1 MSVSTAGDGQP
12 QPSKRIHPVLPQ
24 VVYPHASRAASSLR
38 CATQGNVRPTSIS
51 PSQPAGQLTAIDL
64 PLDLPYWPHVRTR
77 ACACAEDRAQGSTD
91 FAAAGT
97 KTSYVRPRALRCSGA
112 HVLTS
117 SRPHGLT
124 PRPLCAGGG
133 ASAASPRL
141 GSGKEGRSRAG
152 RSAHVAAILQCL
164 MARKQAS
171 NQGRIRT
178 RTRVNMHFRP
188 KSESRSG
195 SD

>member
-1 MSVSTAGDGQP
+1 MNAKPARSGRSSALARVSVSVSTAGDGQP

-97 KTSYVRPRALRCSGA
+97 KTSYVRPRALRCS
-112 HVLTS
+112 
-117 SRPHGLT
+117 RPHGLT
-124 PRPLCAGGG
+124 ASRPGHCARAG
-133 ASAASPRL
+133 ARALLRL
-141 GSGKEGRSRAG
+141 GSARGRKEEAGQGAQLTSQPSYSVSWHASKQATKEG
-152 RSAHVAAILQCL
+152 
-164 MARKQAS
+164 
-171 NQGRIRT
+171 
-178 RTRVNMHFRP
+178 
-188 KSESRSG
+188 
-195 SD
+195 